1 MVVRPDGAGRSRRR
15 PLVGGV
21 GIGVD
26 EDDGEGGGA
35 GLDQALGGSRH
46 LGRIDG
52 LSHRAIGQRAL
63 GHLDAQVAV
72 GDGGEVAPQA
82 PGVGAVAAAHFQHVA
97 EAAVVITPMRAPLRS
112 SSALVPTVVPW
123 TMEPSA
129 ESAPK
134 VFRPSRKPTASSP
147 RFEGTLAV
155 RNVPA
160 ASSRKNRSVKVP
172 PTSTPTS
179 VVMPWLPSHSRGAGR
194 ARARRVTGGGIA
206 EAAAAGRL
214 QADAA
219 ALGQL
224 HAVTL
229 EAMGGVPVVLP
240 SVQEK
245 RLRAPAPPPLTPKGA

>member
-97 EAAVVITPMRAPLRS
+97 EAGRGDDADARAL
-112 SSALVPTVVPW
+112 ALQQRIGADRGA
-123 TMEPSA
+123 MDDGA
-129 ESAPK
+129 ERGE
-134 VFRPSRKPTASSP
+134 RP
-147 RFEGTLAV
+147 EGLQALEEADGLVAAV
-155 RNVPA
+155 RGD
-160 ASSRKNRSVKVP
+160 
-172 PTSTPTS
+172 
-179 VVMPWLPSHSRGAGR
+179 LGGAE
-194 ARARRVTGGGIA
+194 RARRLVEKEQVGEGATDIDANERGHALAPVT
-206 EAAAAGRL
+206 
-214 QADAA
+214 
-219 ALGQL
+219 
-224 HAVTL
+224 
-229 EAMGGVPVVLP
+229 
-240 SVQEK
+240 
-245 RLRAPAPPPLTPKGA
+245 